1 MIRPDPLALMLS
13 SALHGAVLGAAL
25 AVAWQGYV
33 PSLRFMPVELIAPEP
48 ETRADA
54 RPALTPPRLVPAP
67 ARRAASLRWPAA
79 APRQPLTESRE
90 AEAPPV
96 TPPPP
101 VTITEV
107 PGAPP
112 TPAVPASTAHAS
124 VPTAPEPASD
134 NAAALASAEA
144 RATGPRPSEPPAAA
158 GGPSLAAVAPPSA
171 AGPQITLTARPR
183 GGYQIR
189 PPYPAEARRAGAE
202 GTTLLRVHVA
212 ADGRIDQLHVER
224 SAGHAALDRAAAE
237 TISKWQFEPA
247 RSGTTAVA
255 VWVLIPVDFRLEQ
268 DF

>member
-1 MIRPDPLALMLS
+1 MTRPDPLALVLS
-13 SALHGAVLGAAL
+13 GALHGAVLGAAL
-25 AVAWQGYV
+25 AVAWQGHV

-48 ETRADA
+48 ETRAADA

-96 TPPPP
+96 TPRPPT

-107 PGAPP
+107 PA
-112 TPAVPASTAHAS
+112 AS
-124 VPTAPEPASD
+124 TAPEPASD
-134 NAAALASAEA
+134 NAAALVL
-144 RATGPRPSEPPAAA
+144 ATAHANGPRQSEQQPAAA